1 MARALRKAIRYI
13 YYGLVHGFTRLAARF
28 TILARMSS
36 SVDWKALGL
45 GVVAGMAAAGALVA
59 GYRLLKP
66 GKMNYKLQNKS
77 YYKTDPRSLYVNNQ
91 NAEDAVLSRLRA
103 LSVSHSR
110 GKMTTGLTVGRLLTT
125 LTRSL
130 GARKVLDVGVFTGC
144 SSHAMALGLPEG
156 GRVIA
161 CDVSDQYASIGKPFW
176 AEGGV
181 AEKID
186 LRIQP
191 AMKTLQDLIDNG
203 ESGTFD
209 LVFIDADKVNYCNY
223 YEMAL
228 ELLRKGGLV
237 VVDNAMWSGLVVDP
251 NYQEDSTRSI
261 CALNSRM
268 KNDSRVEYV
277 LLDVSDGLGIACK
290 K

>member
-1 MARALRKAIRYI
+1 MD
-13 YYGLVHGFTRLAARF
+13 
-28 TILARMSS
+28 S

-45 GVVAGMAAAGALVA
+45 GVVAGMAVAGTLVA
-59 GYRLLKP
+59 GYQRWRS
-66 GKMNYKLQNKS
+66 GKMNYRLQNKS
-77 YYKTDPRSLYVNNQ
+77 YYKTDPRSLYVNSQ

-103 LSVSHSR
+103 ASVNHSLGR
-110 GKMTTGLTVGRLLTT
+110 MTTDLTVGNLLTT

-130 GARKVLDVGVFTGC
+130 GARKVIDVGVFTGC
-144 SSHAMALGLPEG
+144 SSHAMALALPEG

-191 AMKTLQDLIDNG
+191 ATKTLQDLIDNG

-209 LVFIDADKVNYCNY
+209 LVFIDADKLNYSNY
-223 YEMAL
+223 YEMAIK
-228 ELLRKGGLV
+228 LLRKGGLV
-237 VVDNAMWSGLVVDP
+237 VVDNVMWSGHVVDP
-251 NYQEDSTRSI
+251 KNQDTSTLSI
-261 CALNSRM
+261 RELNSRM
-268 KNDSRVEYV
+268 KSDSRVDYV
-277 LLDVSDGLGIACK
+277 LLDVSDGIGLACK